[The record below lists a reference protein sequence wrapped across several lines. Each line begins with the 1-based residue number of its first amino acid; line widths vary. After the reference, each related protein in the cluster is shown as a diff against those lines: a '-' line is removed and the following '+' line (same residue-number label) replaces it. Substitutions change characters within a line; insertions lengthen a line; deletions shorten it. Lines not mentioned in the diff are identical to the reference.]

1 MKNLYIFCFIL
12 LLSITLFFICGNIDI
27 YTVKSK
33 NKGPKILLIGGTHG
47 NEPAGYVTLLRLQN
61 AFKKKKLTLRVG
73 ELTIIHNINSC
84 GYFIGNRHYNN
95 IGPRI
100 DLNRFYNKN
109 FFINKK
115 VENIVDKYDIILD
128 FHEGW
133 GYINRKENN
142 SIGSSIQT
150 INIPKY
156 QYDELLKI
164 INNKIHIDYK
174 KWSLNTRAII
184 DNTLRDYCL
193 RKNKKYM
200 LIETSGQNNVQNIN
214 VRINQSLEIINYILK
229 KYKLL

>member
-1 MKNLYIFCFIL
+1 MKNLYLFCFII
-12 LLSITLFFICGNIDI
+12 LLSITLFFICGHIDI

-33 NKGPKILLIGGTHG
+33 NKGSKILLIGGTHG
-47 NEPAGYVTLLRLQN
+47 NEPSGYFSLLRLQN
-61 AFKKKKLTLRVG
+61 AFKKNKLILKSG

-84 GYFIGNRHYNN
+84 GYFIHNRYYNN
-95 IGPRI
+95 IGPKI
-100 DLNRFYNKN
+100 DLNRLYNKN

-133 GYINRKENN
+133 GYINEKGSD

-156 QYDELLKI
+156 QYDEILQI
-164 INNKIHIDYK
+164 INNNIHIDYK
-174 KWSLNTRAII
+174 KWGLNKRAII
-184 DNTLRDYCL
+184 YNTLRDYCL
-193 RKNKKYM
+193 IKNKKYI
-200 LIETSGQNNVQNIN
+200 LIETSGQQNIQN
-214 VRINQSLEIINYILK
+214 IHLRINQNLEIINYILK

>member
-1 MKNLYIFCFIL
+1 MKNLFIFCFIL

-61 AFKKKKLTLRVG
+61 AFKKKKLTLRAG

-133 GYINRKENN
+133 GYINSKENTPDQIATKIGKNIKYSKMYKMTESNFCNQAQEDLEEYCCKFN
-142 SIGSSIQT
+142 S
-150 INIPKY
+150 
-156 QYDELLKI
+156 KI
-164 INNKIHIDYK
+164 
-174 KWSLNTRAII
+174 SLVATN
-184 DNTLRDYCL
+184 L
-193 RKNKKYM
+193 
-200 LIETSGQNNVQNIN
+200 
-214 VRINQSLEIINYILK
+214 
-229 KYKLL
+229 